1 MLRYKRLERGR
12 FSMPRIP
19 EGASQVV
26 LNAASLTMLLDG
38 VDLRAVR
45 RAPMWQPSVRKSA

>member
-1 MLRYKRLERGR
+1 MLSYKRLERGR

-26 LNAASLTMLLDG
+26 LDPASLAMLLDG
-38 VDLRAVR
+38 IDLRAVR
-45 RAPMWQPSVRKSA
+45 RTTMWQPTTRKSA